1 MGMAHV
7 YSRNPLDRGDRERR
21 DDQWLADMAVNPSSR
36 FLPLKDSNVPVL
48 DAPAS
53 PRETDALAWL
63 TSEEVS
69 RLQVTAEPLF
79 LGSLDGVAYFT
90 VDVSATE
97 KNLETN
103 GLRYV
108 DARSAT
114 ALLSDAETGM
124 VAQARSQIMWHS
136 RHGFCAICGYPT
148 FMKRGG
154 QVRQC
159 SQCETEH
166 YPRTDPVVICLVL
179 DGDRCL
185 MGRSAGR
192 RQPANRYSALAGF
205 LDQGESME
213 EAVAREIMEEAGV
226 QVRNVRYHSSQPWP
240 FPYSL
245 MIGSHAEAATTDI
258 SVDYGEMADVQ
269 WFPRDEVER
278 ALRKESDLLTIP
290 EPLAIAHH
298 LIRAWVEG
306 EVG

>member
-1 MGMAHV
+1 MGMAHT
-7 YSRNPLDRGDRERR
+7 YSSNPLDRGDRERR
-21 DDQWLADMAVNPSSR
+21 DEQWLIDMAGNPSSK
-36 FLPLKDSNVPVL
+36 FLALKDMNVPVQENGQGEL
-48 DAPAS
+48 LWLGPGEVAGLGVDATPI
-53 PRETDALAWL
+53 
-63 TSEEVS
+63 
-69 RLQVTAEPLF
+69 F
-79 LGSLDGVAYFT
+79 LGLLDGVAYFT
-90 VDVSATE
+90 IDASQAAPDSM
-97 KNLETN
+97 
-103 GLRYV
+103 GDGCRFV

-114 ALLSDAETGM
+114 ELLTDTETGM
-124 VAQARSQIMWHS
+124 VAQARSQIIWHS
-136 RHGFCAICGYPT
+136 RHGFCAICGHPT

-192 RQPANRYSALAGF
+192 RQPSNRYSALAGF

-213 EAVAREIMEEAGV
+213 EAVAREIMEEAGIR
-226 QVRNVRYHSSQPWP
+226 VRNVRYHSSQPWP

-245 MIGSHAEAATTDI
+245 MIGSHAEAASTDI
-258 SVDYGEMADVQ
+258 SIDYGEMADVR
-269 WFPRDEVER
+269 WFARDEVER
-278 ALRKESDLLTIP
+278 ALRKESEELTVP